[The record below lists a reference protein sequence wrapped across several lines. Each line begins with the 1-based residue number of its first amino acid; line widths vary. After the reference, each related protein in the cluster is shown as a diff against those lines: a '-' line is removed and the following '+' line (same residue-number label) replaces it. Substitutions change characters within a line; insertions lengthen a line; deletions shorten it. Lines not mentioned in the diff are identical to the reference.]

1 MTLLAERIRPL
12 RPDLIA
18 GMEARGFIFGTAVAI
33 ACGCGFVPLRKP
45 GKLPVE
51 TISAEYALEYGEA
64 MLEVD
69 PTLIAEDARVVLVDD
84 LIATGGTALAAA
96 DLVRRA
102 GGTVAAA
109 HFVIDLADLGGAER
123 LRRDGIET
131 GALLPYPGR

>member
-1 MTLLAERIRPL
+1 MLAERIRPL

-18 GMEARGFIFGTAVAI
+18 DMEARGFIFGTAVAI

-45 GKLPVE
+45 GKLPGE

-109 HFVIDLADLGGAER
+109 HFVIDLPDLGGAER
-123 LRRDGIET
+123 LRKDGIET
-131 GALLPYPGR
+131 GALLPYPGH